1 MFVFYKIEKE
11 EYDHLTCPCLF
22 ESKED
27 RTYAKVVFDGEAI
40 KFAYSAIG
48 MTPEIIETG
57 KDEIIIGVDLDV
69 CIYNRV
75 KKSVVL
81 HIKPICFFCEFLQVK
96 GKLIVF
102 TELDV
107 YLINLN
113 THEIEMEFSY
123 PDVYTT
129 YELKDN
135 LLKMKYIEGGEATI
149 NLKEYL
155 NS

>member
-1 MFVFYKIEKE
+1 MFAFYKIGKD
-11 EYDHLTCPCLF
+11 EYDNLKCPCLF
-22 ESKED
+22 EFDGD
-27 RTYAKVVFDGEAI
+27 RTYAKIEFDGDLI
-40 KFAYSAIG
+40 KFAYSTIG
-48 MTPEIIETG
+48 VAPEIMETG
-57 KDEIIIGVDLDV
+57 NDEIIIGVDLDV
-69 CIYNRV
+69 CIYNRT

-81 HIKPICFFCEFLQVK
+81 HIKPICFFCELLRVK
-96 GKLIVF
+96 DKLIVF

-113 THEIEMEFSY
+113 THEIEMEFNY

-135 LLKMKYIEGGEATI
+135 LLKMKYVEDGETTVDL
-149 NLKEYL
+149 NKYL